1 MKTVLVR
8 SATLIAAVSL
18 LALLIG
24 FAQREAASANLHL
37 DAQVQQSSPMSAPF

>member
-8 SATLIAAVSL
+8 SATVLAAVSV

-24 FAQREAASANLHL
+24 FAQREAASVNLRL
-37 DAQVQQSSPMSAPF
+37 DAQVQQPSPMSVPF